1 MAGLLPALVAV
12 SQKAAEVARRCRAEE
27 PLFRLLVAEKSGP
40 ERSARFERDF
50 KTLADV
56 LIQELIKHDL
66 GTQFPELRGHIH
78 GEESSEF
85 RDAHGGMVTVRVGA
99 TPEDTVALLVAVLG
113 PEHTRAAELL
123 AEAVHQEVTLGDTEL
138 DGIDPGLSPGE
149 LGIWIDPIDSTNE
162 FIGGREDVAAVDG
175 VAPGGLRS
183 ALVLVGAFDRRS
195 GVPVLGVINEPF
207 FQRDPQSHRWQGRY
221 HWGVA
226 HGATRLCSLSPPVPR
241 ARPRVVLSRAESAAV
256 RGALASLG
264 GGPPLF
270 AAGAGYKLL
279 CVALGLADAFVLSQ
293 ATTFAWDSCAPHAV
307 LRALGGGVVALAGAL
322 RAGGGTGDPPELRYH
337 RPGAGGSGP
346 ERWANREGLV
356 AFVHPPV
363 LRAVLGALGALGD
376 GGGERDRERVG
387 NGPGTTGNGTGTRTG
402 TTGTGGEMAPGP
414 GGSEGETAPG
424 PAGVG
429 GSVTRD
435 HREPEGEQPR
445 ERGRGRTA
453 PGTPGAPG
461 AGHEAEPEPGPGLG
475 RERYREHR
483 EHRERYR
490 DHRAGLERYRSRYR

>member
-12 SQKAAEVARRCRAEE
+12 SQKAAEVARLCRAEE
-27 PLFRLLVAEKSGP
+27 PLFRLLVAEKTGP
-40 ERSARFERDF
+40 ERSARFARDF

-56 LIQELIKHDL
+56 LIQEVIKHDL

-85 RDAHGGMVTVRVGA
+85 RDAQGGTVTVR
-99 TPEDTVALLVAVLG
+99 
-113 PEHTRAAELL
+113 TRAAELL
-123 AEAVHQEVTLGDTEL
+123 AEAVHKEVTLGDTEL
-138 DGIDPGLSPGE
+138 DSIDPGVSPGD

-175 VAPGGLRS
+175 IAPGGLRS
-183 ALVLVGAFDRRS
+183 ALVLVGAFDRHS

-207 FQRDPQSHRWQGRY
+207 FQRDPQTHRWRGRY

-226 HGATRLCSLSPPVPR
+226 HGDTRLCSLSPPVPR
-241 ARPRVVLSRAESAAV
+241 PRPRVVLSRAEGAAV

-293 ATTFAWDSCAPHAV
+293 ATTFAWDSCAPHAI

-322 RAGGGTGDPPELRYH
+322 RARREGDTGDPPQLSYH
-337 RPGAGGSGP
+337 RPEPGRAGP

-356 AFVHPPV
+356 AFVHPPH
-363 LRAVLGALGALGD
+363 LRAVLGALGGLG
-376 GGGERDRERVG
+376 EVG
-387 NGPGTTGNGTGTRTG
+387 
-402 TTGTGGEMAPGP
+402 GTGGT
-414 GGSEGETAPG
+414 GGVGDDG
-424 PAGVG
+424 DMGDRGGVG
-429 GSVTRD
+429 GLGGVGD
-435 HREPEGEQPR
+435 VEGT
-445 ERGRGRTA
+445 G
-453 PGTPGAPG
+453 
-461 AGHEAEPEPGPGLG
+461 GL
-475 RERYREHR
+475 
-483 EHRERYR
+483 
-490 DHRAGLERYRSRYR
+490 

>member
-1 MAGLLPALVAV
+1 MDADPGVAVSRPCRGVAAMAGLLPALVAV

-85 RDAHGGMVTVRVGA
+85 RDAHGGTVTVRVGA

-264 GGPPLF
+264 GPRF
-270 AAGAGYKLL
+270 
-279 CVALGLADAFVLSQ
+279 S
-293 ATTFAWDSCAPHAV
+293 
-307 LRALGGGVVALAGAL
+307 R
-322 RAGGGTGDPPELRYH
+322 
-337 RPGAGGSGP
+337 
-346 ERWANREGLV
+346 
-356 AFVHPPV
+356 
-363 LRAVLGALGALGD
+363 
-376 GGGERDRERVG
+376 
-387 NGPGTTGNGTGTRTG
+387 
-402 TTGTGGEMAPGP
+402 
-414 GGSEGETAPG
+414 PG
-424 PAGVG
+424 PATNCSAWRWGWRTPSCSRRPPPSPG
-429 GSVTRD
+429 TRA
-435 HREPEGEQPR
+435 PR
-445 ERGRGRTA
+445 TPCSGPWAGASWPWRGRCGRGAA
-453 PGTPGAPG
+453 PGTPPSCATTG
-461 AGHEAEPEPGPGLG
+461 PE
-475 RERYREHR
+475 
-483 EHRERYR
+483 
-490 DHRAGLERYRSRYR
+490 RAGAAPSAGRTERGSWRSCIRRCCGRCWG